1 MSPNLPAKSGPIRI
15 GDAERDQAVVVL
27 SDHFVAGR
35 LTQEEFEERSNE
47 ATRARYDVDLKPL
60 FADLPEPEPAQQ
72 TSRKWSSGSGPRG
85 GRPIPPPLLLLAP
98 LMVGLVVASVALAA
112 PGLLWIM
119 FWIVMFSGPVNHR
132 RWQDPHRR

>member
-47 ATRARYDVDLKPL
+47 ATRARYDVDLTPL

-72 TSRKWSSGSGPRG
+72 ASRKWSSGSGPHRS
-85 GRPIPPPLLLLAP
+85 RPIPPPLLILAP
-98 LMVGLVVASVALAA
+98 LLVGLVVASVALAA

-119 FWIVMFSGPVNHR
+119 FWIVMFSGPINHR
-132 RWQDPHRR
+132 RWQGPHRR